1 MPDLLIEL
9 LSEEIPARMQATAA
23 KDLKRLVTD
32 GLAEAG
38 LSHDEATF
46 YVTPRRLTLTV
57 SGLPEMSPATREE
70 RKGPSVS
77 APEKAL
83 EGFLRSTGLSKE
95 DLEARDGRKG
105 QVWFAVIEREGRPA
119 SQIVAEVLD
128 AVIRDFP
135 WPKSMRWG
143 SGSLRWVRPLHSII
157 CLLSD
162 ADESQVV
169 DLEVD
174 GIRAGDRTEG
184 HPFMVPEQFIG
195 FPMHLEELKTAKKLA
210 EIRVTSPEDYLA
222 KMQGAKV
229 VLSAREREEIIMR
242 QATRLADE
250 RGLVVVEDK
259 GLLAEVA
266 GLVEWPVVL
275 LGEIGEEFL
284 DLPPEV
290 LQTSMRVHQ
299 KFFSARDSSGRI
311 THFIA
316 VADRETA
323 DKGATIMAGNQKV
336 LRARLSDAK
345 FFWENDL
352 RVAMDGMKAW
362 TDMLGKVTFHN
373 RLGSQAERIDRI
385 SELAKEIASALG
397 ADPDRAVEAA
407 RVAKAD
413 LSSEMVYEFAELQG
427 IMGEHYA
434 RAAGNPD
441 DVARVA
447 REHYQPL
454 GPSDDVPNG
463 HLSVAVALA
472 DKIDTLAGF
481 WAMDEKPTGSKDPF
495 ALRRAALGVIR
506 LILEND
512 LRLSF
517 VEIATMPSL
526 RATLA
531 VEEHGSEAAGR
542 SEEAKAL
549 RDKTRSDLGIGDE
562 DLTLPCGILEFLHD
576 RMKVFLRGK
585 GIRHDVIDACL
596 AMPSADDLTLLV
608 KRSTALS
615 EFLNTEDGENLTQG
629 FKRAHNI
636 LKQAEEKDGVEYAL
650 DPDPELAETDEERAL
665 FDALERA
672 EAAIRPAM
680 SAENFEMAM
689 SAMANLRGPI
699 DGFFDAVQVNAADE
713 SLRRNRLS
721 LLHRISET
729 CLAVADLNR
738 IEG

>member
-9 LSEEIPARMQATAA
+9 LSEEIPARMQANAVE
-23 KDLKRLVTD
+23 DLERLVTD

-38 LSHDEATF
+38 LSHDDAMSF
-46 YVTPRRLTLTV
+46 VTPRRLILTV
-57 SGLPEMSPATREE
+57 SGLPKVSPATREE
-70 RKGPSVS
+70 RKGPNVN

-83 EGFLRSTGLSKE
+83 DGFLRSTGLSKD

-105 QVWFAVIEREGRPA
+105 QVWFAVIERDGRPA
-119 SQIVAEVLD
+119 GQIVAEVLD

-162 ADESQVV
+162 ADEPQVV
-169 DLEVD
+169 DLDVD
-174 GIRAGDRTEG
+174 GLRAGNRTVG
-184 HPFMVPEQFIG
+184 HRFMAPGPIS
-195 FPMHLEELKTAKKLA
+195 
-210 EIRVTSPEDYLA
+210 VTSSADYLA
-222 KMQGAKV
+222 KMDEAKV
-229 VLSAREREEIIMR
+229 VVSAKERREIIR
-242 QATRLADE
+242 REAARVAEEQ
-250 RGLVVVEDK
+250 GLEVVGDT

-284 DLPPEV
+284 DLPHEV
-290 LQTSMRVHQ
+290 LQTSMKVHQ
-299 KFFSARDSSGRI
+299 KFFSVRGSSGRI
-311 THFIA
+311 SHFIA

-323 DKGATIMAGNQKV
+323 DEDATIMAGNQKV

-352 RVAMDGMKAW
+352 RVARDGMKAW

-385 SELAKEIASALG
+385 SLLAGEIALALG

-407 RVAKAD
+407 RIAKAD

-434 RAAGNPD
+434 RAAGKPD

-463 HLSVAVALA
+463 PLSVAVALA

-481 WAMDEKPTGSKDPF
+481 WAVDEKPTGSKDPF

-512 LRLSF
+512 LRLSLC
-517 VEIATMPSL
+517 EIAVEPS
-526 RATLA
+526 RRVAMEA
-531 VEEHGSEAAGR
+531 VEHGSY
-542 SEEAKAL
+542 
-549 RDKTRSDLGIGDE
+549 DDE
-562 DLTLPCGILEFLHD
+562 GKKLKQMVIAEDYDQGPNGPLPRGILEFLHD

-585 GIRHDVIDACL
+585 GLRHDVIDACL
-596 AMPSADDLTLLV
+596 AMPGSDDLTLLV
-608 KRSTALS
+608 KRSNALS
-615 EFLNTEDGENLTQG
+615 AFLGTEDGENLTHG

-636 LKQAEEKDGVEYAL
+636 LKQAEEKDGVEYTL
-650 DPDPELAETDEERAL
+650 DPDPKLAETDEERSL

-680 SAENFEMAM
+680 KSEDFEAVML
-689 SAMANLRGPI
+689 AMANLRGPI

-713 SLRRNRLS
+713 SLRRNRLN

>member
-9 LSEEIPARMQATAA
+9 LSEEIPARMQAAA
-23 KDLKRLVTD
+23 AEDLKRLVTD

-38 LSHDEATF
+38 LSHDDAASF
-46 YVTPRRLTLTV
+46 VTPRRLILTV
-57 SGLPEMSPATREE
+57 SGLPKVSPATREE
-70 RKGPSVS
+70 RKGPSVN
-77 APEKAL
+77 APEQAL
-83 EGFLRSTGLSKE
+83 DGFLRSTGLSKDE
-95 DLEARDGRKG
+95 LEARDGRKG

-119 SQIVAEVLD
+119 DEIVAEALD
-128 AVIRDFP
+128 VVIRHFP

-157 CLLSD
+157 CLLTD
-162 ADESQVV
+162 ADEIQVV

-174 GIRAGDRTEG
+174 CIRAGNQTAG
-184 HPFMVPEQFIG
+184 HRFMAPELIS
-195 FPMHLEELKTAKKLA
+195 
-210 EIRVTSPEDYLA
+210 VTSPADYLA
-222 KMQGAKV
+222 KMNEAKV
-229 VLSAREREEIIMR
+229 VVSAKERKEIIMR
-242 QATRLADE
+242 EAARLAEE
-250 RGLVVVEDK
+250 RGLEMVEDT
-259 GLLAEVA
+259 GLMAEVA

-284 DLPPEV
+284 DLPHEV

-299 KFFSARDSSGRI
+299 KFFSVRDGSGRI
-311 THFIA
+311 SHFIA

-323 DKGATIMAGNQKV
+323 DEGATIMAGNQKV

-352 RVAMDGMKAW
+352 RVAKDGMKAW

-385 SELAKEIASALG
+385 SALAGEIASALG
-397 ADPDRAVEAA
+397 ADPDGAISAA
-407 RVAKAD
+407 RIAKAD
-413 LSSEMVYEFAELQG
+413 LSSEMVCEFAELQG
-427 IMGEHYA
+427 VMGEHYA
-434 RAAGNPD
+434 RAAGCSD
-441 DVARVA
+441 EVARVA

-454 GPSDDVPNG
+454 GPSDDVPKG
-463 HLSVAVALA
+463 ALSITVALA

-481 WAMDEKPTGSKDPF
+481 WAIDEKPTGSKDPF

-506 LILEND
+506 LVLEND
-512 LRLSF
+512 LRLPF
-517 VEIATMPSL
+517 IEIARAPSL
-526 RATLA
+526 RAALA
-531 VEEHGSEAAGR
+531 AEGRGSEAEGR
-542 SEEAKAL
+542 SEEASVL
-549 RDKTRSDLGIGDE
+549 HDKTGGRFGIGDE
-562 DLTLPCGILEFLHD
+562 GLALSRGILEFLHD

-585 GIRHDVIDACL
+585 GLRHDVIDACL
-596 AMPSADDLTLLV
+596 AMPGADDLTLLV
-608 KRSTALS
+608 KRSAALS
-615 EFLNTEDGENLTQG
+615 AFLDTEDGENLTQG

-636 LKQAEEKDGVEYAL
+636 LKQAEERDGVEHKL
-650 DPDPELAETDEERAL
+650 DPDPKLAETDEERSL

-680 SAENFEMAM
+680 KSEDFESVM
-689 SAMANLRGPI
+689 SAMADLRGPI

>member
-23 KDLKRLVTD
+23 EDLKRLVTQ

-38 LSHDEATF
+38 LSHHEATSH
-46 YVTPRRLTLTV
+46 VTPRRLILTV
-57 SGLPEMSPATREE
+57 SGLPETSPATREE
-70 RKGPSVS
+70 RKGPSVN

-83 EGFLRSTGLSKE
+83 DGFLRSTGLYKE

-157 CLLSD
+157 CLLRD
-162 ADESQVV
+162 ANEIQVI

-174 GIRAGDRTEG
+174 GIRAGDRPVG
-184 HPFMVPEQFIG
+184 PRFMAPGPIS
-195 FPMHLEELKTAKKLA
+195 
-210 EIRVTSPEDYLA
+210 VTSAADYLA
-222 KMQGAKV
+222 KMNEAKV
-229 VLSAREREEIIMR
+229 VLSAKEREEIIMR
-242 QATRLADE
+242 EATRLADE
-250 RGLVVVEDK
+250 RGFAVVEDK

-352 RVAMDGMKAW
+352 RVARDGMKAW

-385 SELAKEIASALG
+385 SALAGEIASALG
-397 ADPDRAVEAA
+397 ADPDRAISAA
-407 RVAKAD
+407 LIAKAD

-434 RAAGNPD
+434 RAAGCSD
-441 DVARVA
+441 EVARVA

-463 HLSVAVALA
+463 HLSIAVALA

-481 WAMDEKPTGSKDPF
+481 WAIDEKPTGSKDPF

-517 VEIATMPSL
+517 VEIATKPGL
-526 RATLA
+526 RAALA
-531 VEEHGSEAAGR
+531 VEEHDSGAAGR
-542 SEEAKAL
+542 SEEARAL
-549 RDKTRSDLGIGDE
+549 HDKTGGDPGIGDG
-562 DLTLPCGILEFLHD
+562 DLALPRGILEFLHD
-576 RMKVFLRGK
+576 RMKVFLRGR
-585 GIRHDVIDACL
+585 GLRHDVIDACL
-596 AMPSADDLTLLV
+596 AMPGADDLTLLV

-615 EFLNTEDGENLTQG
+615 AFLDTEDGENLTQG

-636 LKQAEEKDGVEYAL
+636 LKQAEEKDGVEYAR
-650 DPDPELAETDEERAL
+650 DPDPELAETGEERSL
-665 FDALERA
+665 FDALEGA

-680 SAENFEMAM
+680 RAEDFESAM
-689 SAMANLRGPI
+689 SAIANLRGPI

-713 SLRRNRLS
+713 SMRRNRLN
-721 LLHRISET
+721 LLHRISEA
-729 CLAVADLNR
+729 CLAVSDLNR

>member
-9 LSEEIPARMQATAA
+9 LSEEIPARMQAAA
-23 KDLKRLVTD
+23 AEDLKRLVTD

-38 LSHDEATF
+38 LSHDDAASF
-46 YVTPRRLTLTV
+46 VTPRRLILTV
-57 SGLPEMSPATREE
+57 SGLPKVSPATREE
-70 RKGPSVS
+70 RKGPSVN

-83 EGFLRSTGLSKE
+83 DGFLRSTGLSK
-95 DLEARDGRKG
+95 DALEARDGRKG
-105 QVWFAVIEREGRPA
+105 KVWFAVIEREGRPA
-119 SQIVAEVLD
+119 GEIVAEVLD
-128 AVIRDFP
+128 VVIRSFP

-157 CLLSD
+157 CQMSD
-162 ADESQVV
+162 ADRIQVV

-174 GIRAGDRTEG
+174 CMRAGNQTVG
-184 HPFMVPEQFIG
+184 HRFMAPEPISV
-195 FPMHLEELKTAKKLA
+195 M
-210 EIRVTSPEDYLA
+210 SPADYLA
-222 KMQGAKV
+222 KMNGAKV
-229 VLSAREREEIIMR
+229 VVSAKERKDIIMR
-242 QATRLADE
+242 EAARQATE
-250 RGLVVVEDK
+250 RGLEVVEDR

-284 DLPPEV
+284 DLPHEV

-299 KFFSARDSSGRI
+299 KFFSARDGSGRI
-311 THFIA
+311 SHFIA

-323 DKGATIMAGNQKV
+323 DEGATIMAGNQKV

-345 FFWENDL
+345 FFWKNDL
-352 RVAMDGMKAW
+352 RVARDGMKAW

-373 RLGSQAERIDRI
+373 RLGSQAERIDRV
-385 SELAKEIASALG
+385 SALAGEIASALG
-397 ADPDRAVEAA
+397 TDPDGAISAA
-407 RVAKAD
+407 RIAKAD
-413 LSSEMVYEFAELQG
+413 LSSEMVHEFAELQG
-427 IMGEHYA
+427 VMGEHYA
-434 RAAGNPD
+434 RAAGHSD
-441 DVARVA
+441 EVARVA

-454 GPSDDVPNG
+454 GPSDDVPKG
-463 HLSVAVALA
+463 ALSITVALA

-481 WAMDEKPTGSKDPF
+481 WAIDEKPTGSKDPF

-517 VEIATMPSL
+517 LDIARMPSL
-526 RATLA
+526 RAALA
-531 VEEHGSEAAGR
+531 AEGHGSEAEGR
-542 SEEAKAL
+542 SKEARIL
-549 RDKTRSDLGIGDE
+549 HDKTGGHLGIGDE
-562 DLTLPCGILEFLHD
+562 ELTLPRGILEFLHD

-596 AMPSADDLTLLV
+596 AMPGADDLTLLV
-608 KRSTALS
+608 KRSAALS
-615 EFLNTEDGENLTQG
+615 AFLDTEDGENLTQG

-636 LKQAEEKDGVEYAL
+636 LKQAEERDGVEHKL
-650 DPDPELAETDEERAL
+650 DPDPKLAETDEERSL

-680 SAENFEMAM
+680 KSEDFESAM
-689 SAMANLRGPI
+689 SAMADLRGPI
-699 DGFFDAVQVNAADE
+699 DGFFDTVQVNAADE
-713 SLRRNRLS
+713 GLRRNRLS
-721 LLHRISET
+721 LLHCISET
-729 CLAVADLNR
+729 CLVVADLNR

>member
-9 LSEEIPARMQATAA
+9 LSEEIPARMQAAA
-23 KDLKRLVTD
+23 GEGLKRLVTD

-38 LSHDEATF
+38 LSHDDAASF
-46 YVTPRRLTLTV
+46 VTPRRLILTV
-57 SGLPEMSPATREE
+57 SGLPKVSPATREE

-83 EGFLRSTGLSKE
+83 DGFLRSTGLSKE
-95 DLEARDGRKG
+95 DLEVRDGRKG

-119 SQIVAEVLD
+119 SRIVAEVLD

-162 ADESQVV
+162 GVENQVV
-169 DLEVD
+169 ELEVD
-174 GIRAGDRTEG
+174 GIRAGNRTVG
-184 HPFMVPEQFIG
+184 HRFMAPEPIS
-195 FPMHLEELKTAKKLA
+195 
-210 EIRVTSPEDYLA
+210 VTSSADYLA

-229 VLSAREREEIIMR
+229 VVSATEREEIIMR
-242 QATRLADE
+242 EAARLADE
-250 RGLVVVEDK
+250 RGFEVVEDES
-259 GLLAEVA
+259 LLAEVA

-290 LQTSMRVHQ
+290 LQASMRVHQ
-299 KFFSARDSSGRI
+299 KFFSVRDGSGRI
-311 THFIA
+311 GHFIA

-323 DKGATIMAGNQKV
+323 DNGTTIMAGNQKV

-352 RVAMDGMKAW
+352 RVARDGMKTW

-397 ADPDRAVEAA
+397 ADPDRAVAAA

-427 IMGEHYA
+427 IMGGHYA
-434 RAAGNPD
+434 RAAGHSGE
-441 DVARVA
+441 VARVP

-454 GPSDDVPNG
+454 GPSDDVPKG
-463 HLSVAVALA
+463 LLSIAVALA

-495 ALRRAALGVIR
+495 ALRRSALGVIR

-512 LRLSF
+512 LRISF
-517 VEIATMPSL
+517 VEIATKPGL
-526 RATLA
+526 RAALA

-542 SEEAKAL
+542 SEEAQALQDKA
-549 RDKTRSDLGIGDE
+549 RGDLCIGDE
-562 DLTLPCGILEFLHD
+562 DLTLPRGILEFLHD

-596 AMPSADDLTLLV
+596 AMPGADDLTLLV
-608 KRSTALS
+608 KRSNALS
-615 EFLNTEDGENLTQG
+615 AFLDTEEGENLTQG

-636 LKQAEEKDGVEYAL
+636 LKQAEELDGVEYAL
-650 DPDPELAETDEERAL
+650 DPDPNLAEQDEERAL

-680 SAENFEMAM
+680 ASEDFESAM
-689 SAMANLRGPI
+689 SAMADLRGPI
-699 DGFFDAVQVNAADE
+699 DGFFDAVQVNAADQ
-713 SLRRNRLS
+713 SLRRNRLN

>member
-23 KDLKRLVTD
+23 EDLKRLVTD

-38 LSHDEATF
+38 LSHGDAASF
-46 YVTPRRLTLTV
+46 VTPRRLILTV
-57 SGLPEMSPATREE
+57 SGLPKMSPATREE
-70 RKGPSVS
+70 RKGPSVN

-83 EGFLRSTGLSKE
+83 DGFLRSTGLSKE
-95 DLEARDGRKG
+95 DLEAREGKKG
-105 QVWFAVIEREGRPA
+105 QVWFAVIKHEGRPA
-119 SQIVAEVLD
+119 GEIVAEVLHV
-128 AVIRDFP
+128 VIRDFP

-162 ADESQVV
+162 VDETQVV

-174 GIRAGDRTEG
+174 GIRAGDRTVG
-184 HPFMVPEQFIG
+184 HRFMAPEPIS
-195 FPMHLEELKTAKKLA
+195 
-210 EIRVTSPEDYLA
+210 VTSTADYLA
-222 KMQGAKV
+222 KMNGAKV
-229 VLSAREREEIIMR
+229 VVSAQEREEIIVR
-242 QATRLADE
+242 DATRLADE
-250 RGLVVVEDK
+250 WGFEVVEDK

-352 RVAMDGMKAW
+352 RVARDGMKAW

-385 SELAKEIASALG
+385 SELAKEIAPALG

-434 RAAGNPD
+434 RAAGQSD

-447 REHYQPL
+447 REHHQPL
-454 GPSDDVPNG
+454 GPSDNVPNG
-463 HLSVAVALA
+463 LLSVVVALA

-481 WAMDEKPTGSKDPF
+481 WAIDEKPTGSKDPF

-506 LILEND
+506 LILENE
-512 LRLSF
+512 LRISF
-517 VEIATMPSL
+517 VEIATKPGL
-526 RATLA
+526 RAALA

-549 RDKTRSDLGIGDE
+549 LDKTRGELGIGDE
-562 DLTLPCGILEFLHD
+562 DLTLPRGILEFLHD

-585 GIRHDVIDACL
+585 GLRHDVIDACL
-596 AMPSADDLTLLV
+596 AMPGADDLTLLV
-608 KRSTALS
+608 KRSNALS
-615 EFLNTEDGENLTQG
+615 AFLDTEDGENLTQG

-650 DPDPELAETDEERAL
+650 DPDPKLAEQDEERSL

-672 EAAIRPAM
+672 EASIRPAM
-680 SAENFEMAM
+680 KSEDFEAAM
-689 SAMANLRGPI
+689 SAMASLRGPI
-699 DGFFDAVQVNAADE
+699 DGFFDAVQVNAADQ
-713 SLRRNRLS
+713 SLRRNRLN
-721 LLHRISET
+721 LLNRISET

>member
-9 LSEEIPARMQATAA
+9 LSEEIPARMQLTAA
-23 KDLKRLVTD
+23 EDLKRLVTD

-38 LSHDEATF
+38 LSHDDVVSL
-46 YVTPRRLTLTV
+46 VTPRRLILTV
-57 SGLPEMSPATREE
+57 SDLPKMSPATREE
-70 RKGPSVS
+70 RKGPSVN

-83 EGFLRSTGLSKE
+83 DGFLRSTGLAKE

-119 SQIVAEVLD
+119 GQIVAEVLD

-143 SGSLRWVRPLHSII
+143 SGSLRWVRPLHAII

-162 ADESQVV
+162 ADETQVV
-169 DLEVD
+169 DLDVD
-174 GIRAGDRTEG
+174 GLRAGNRTVG
-184 HPFMVPEQFIG
+184 HRFMAPEPIS
-195 FPMHLEELKTAKKLA
+195 
-210 EIRVTSPEDYLA
+210 VTSSADYLA
-222 KMQGAKV
+222 KMNEAKV
-229 VLSAREREEIIMR
+229 VLSAKEREEIVMR
-242 QATRLADE
+242 EATRLAEE

-259 GLLAEVA
+259 DLLAEVA

-284 DLPPEV
+284 DLPHEV

-299 KFFSARDSSGRI
+299 KFFSVRDSSGRI

-323 DKGATIMAGNQKV
+323 DEGATIMAGNQKV
-336 LRARLSDAK
+336 LRARLADAK

-352 RVAMDGMKAW
+352 RVARDGMKAW

-434 RAAGNPD
+434 RAAGNSD

-463 HLSVAVALA
+463 PLSIAVALA

-495 ALRRAALGVIR
+495 ALRRAALGAIR

-512 LRLSF
+512 LRLSLL
-517 VEIATMPSL
+517 EIA
-526 RATLA
+526 
-531 VEEHGSEAAGR
+531 VEPGRRVGKDALEHGSYDAVGKAAKQMVF
-542 SEEAKAL
+542 EEDYL
-549 RDKTRSDLGIGDE
+549 QGPNGP
-562 DLTLPCGILEFLHD
+562 LPRGILEFLHD

-585 GIRHDVIDACL
+585 GLRHDVIDACL
-596 AMPSADDLTLLV
+596 AMPGSDDLTLLV

-615 EFLNTEDGENLTQG
+615 AFLDTEDGENLTQG

-636 LKQAEEKDGVEYAL
+636 LKQAENKDGVEYAL
-650 DPDPELAETDEERAL
+650 DPDPKLAETDEERAL
-665 FDALERA
+665 FDALESA

-680 SAENFEMAM
+680 QAEDFEAVM
-689 SAMANLRGPI
+689 SAMANLRDPI
-699 DGFFDAVQVNAADE
+699 DEFFDAVQVNAADE
-713 SLRRNRLS
+713 SLRRNRLN

>member
-23 KDLKRLVTD
+23 QDLKRLVTD

-38 LSHDEATF
+38 LSHEDVASF
-46 YVTPRRLTLTV
+46 VTPRRLILTV
-57 SGLPEMSPATREE
+57 AGLPKMSPAMREE

-83 EGFLRSTGLSKE
+83 DGFLRSTGLSKE
-95 DLEARDGRKG
+95 DLEVRDGRKG

-119 SQIVAEVLD
+119 SRIVAEVLD

-162 ADESQVV
+162 ADGTQVV

-174 GIRAGDRTEG
+174 GIRAGDRTVG
-184 HPFMVPEQFIG
+184 HRFMAPESIS
-195 FPMHLEELKTAKKLA
+195 
-210 EIRVTSPEDYLA
+210 VTSTADYLA
-222 KMQGAKV
+222 RMNGAKV
-229 VLSAREREEIIMR
+229 VLSAKEREEAIMR
-242 QATRLADE
+242 EATRLADE
-250 RGLVVVEDK
+250 RGFEVVEDK

-299 KFFSARDSSGRI
+299 KFFSAGDSSGRI

-323 DKGATIMAGNQKV
+323 DNGATIMAGNQKV

-352 RVAMDGMKAW
+352 RVARDGMKAW
-362 TDMLGKVTFHN
+362 TDMLGKVTFHS

-434 RAAGNPD
+434 RAAGKSAE
-441 DVARVA
+441 VARVA

-454 GPSDDVPNG
+454 GPSDKVPNAA
-463 HLSVAVALA
+463 LSISVALA
-472 DKIDTLAGF
+472 DKIDMLAGF
-481 WAMDEKPTGSKDPF
+481 WAIGEKPTGSKDPF

-512 LRLSF
+512 LRLSLC
-517 VEIATMPSL
+517 EIAVEPGR
-526 RATLA
+526 RAAMDA
-531 VEEHGSEAAGR
+531 VKHGSY
-542 SEEAKAL
+542 
-549 RDKTRSDLGIGDE
+549 GDE
-562 DLTLPCGILEFLHD
+562 GKKLKQMVLEEDYGQGPNGPLLRGILEFLHD

-585 GIRHDVIDACL
+585 GLRHDVVDACL
-596 AMPSADDLTLLV
+596 AMPGADDLTLLV

-615 EFLNTEDGENLTQG
+615 GFLDTEDGENLTQG

-636 LKQAEEKDGVEYAL
+636 LKQAEEKDGVKCAL
-650 DPDPELAETDEERAL
+650 DPDPKLAETDEERAL

-680 SAENFEMAM
+680 HAEDFEAVM

-699 DGFFDAVQVNAADE
+699 DEFFDAVQVNAADE
-713 SLRRNRLS
+713 SLRQNRLN

-729 CLAVADLNR
+729 CLAVADLSR